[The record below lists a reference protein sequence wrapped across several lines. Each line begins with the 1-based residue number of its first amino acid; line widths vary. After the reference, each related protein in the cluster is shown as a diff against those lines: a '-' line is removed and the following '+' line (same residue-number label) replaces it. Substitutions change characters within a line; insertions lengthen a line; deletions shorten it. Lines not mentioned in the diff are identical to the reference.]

1 MKYYFYCITDNISN
15 TICSVSSADSDVPG
29 SRDVFYSDEETG
41 SQTAHPAG
49 TDRTEGWRTARRTE
63 PEPETGEPQVH

>member
-1 MKYYFYCITDNISN
+1 MKYFLYCITVNTSN
-15 TICSVSSADSDVPG
+15 TMCSVSSADSDVPG
-29 SRDVFYSDEETG
+29 SCNVFYSDEETG

-49 TDRTEGWRTARRTE
+49 TDRAKGGRTTRRTE